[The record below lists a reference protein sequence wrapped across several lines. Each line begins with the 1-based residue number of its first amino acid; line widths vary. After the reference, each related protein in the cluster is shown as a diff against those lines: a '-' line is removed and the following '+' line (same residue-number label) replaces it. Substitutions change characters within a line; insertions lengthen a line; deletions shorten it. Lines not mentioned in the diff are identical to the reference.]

1 MPAGGLLQI
10 VSKSELSIRRLQT
23 ALKDPFSWSRRRAE
37 RRRCGLCSH
46 VQEKRVLGEIFSKL
60 ECCYDNLMPSPQ
72 GRSSYKDER
81 ATGKKRETFRDY
93 RLGRQHRRDT
103 ACRSECAIVESH

>member
-1 MPAGGLLQI
+1 MPAGGLLQF
-10 VSKSELSIRRLQT
+10 VSKSDIRRLSNGVEG
-23 ALKDPFSWSRRRAE
+23 PFWAE
-37 RRRCGLCSH
+37 LPRCGLCSH

-93 RLGRQHRRDT
+93 RLGLQHRRDT
-103 ACRSECAIVESH
+103 ACRWECAIVESH